1 MSNTARI
8 ETNNCIVWTRVSTKY
23 QEENGLPTHSMRGVC
38 EGTRSDYQGLLRRQA
53 RECQDPGGTYQEYA

>member
-23 QEENGLPTHSMRGVC
+23 QEENGVALTTNELYARSMQRNTV
-38 EGTRSDYQGLLRRQA
+38 
-53 RECQDPGGTYQEYA
+53 

>member
-23 QEENGLPTHSMRGVC
+23 QEENGGSL
-38 EGTRSDYQGLLRRQA
+38 DYQRTLC
-53 RECQDPGGTYQEYA
+53 EEYAKERS

>member
-23 QEENGLPTHSMRGVC
+23 QEENRGALFGVVAGVAIG
-38 EGTRSDYQGLLRRQA
+38 EAVWHEQVYGVVGAEAGPKL
-53 RECQDPGGTYQEYA
+53 